1 MSIPLSE
8 IVLKPIGFVRNG
20 ITRRPVSFEWK
31 NIISEIEF
39 QPDLSEAL
47 DNLDEF
53 SHIIV
58 LFWAPRDKHH
68 KVSYKVHPKG
78 SAHLPLVGLLATRSP
93 HRPNPVAKTT
103 VELLERRLNV
113 LKVKGL
119 DAFNGTLI
127 IDIKPYLPGY
137 DSVRKART
145 PGWAKER
152 RVRP

>member
-1 MSIPLSE
+1 MSSPLSE
-8 IVLKPIGFVRNG
+8 IALNPIGFIRNG
-20 ITRRPVSFEWK
+20 ISQRPAKFEWK
-31 NIISEIEF
+31 NIISEIVI
-39 QPDLSEAL
+39 QPELSEAL

-58 LFWAPRDKHH
+58 LFWTPKNKHQQFL
-68 KVSYKVHPKG
+68 YKVHPKG
-78 SAHLPLVGLLATRSP
+78 SSRLPLVGILATRSP
-93 HRPNPVAKTT
+93 NRPNPVAKTT
-103 VELLERRLNV
+103 VKLLERRANI

-119 DAFNGTLI
+119 DAFDGTLI

-152 RVRP
+152 TVRP